1 MATCSREGF
10 QSFGVASSLSTE
22 RTFRGRGR
30 DGDWNT
36 QDKAARVGIGLT
48 LVFVQLLSEPQVD
61 LFKLVFH
68 TRFHRSICP
77 VVTVLEIDHVALVAS
92 RTVKDFHLPK
102 HKKIITSAMSCG
114 VQMRFRTARSAAPI
128 TSHQPHVRALLSVP
142 P

>member
-61 LFKLVFH
+61 LFK
-68 TRFHRSICP
+68 TR
-77 VVTVLEIDHVALVAS
+77 
-92 RTVKDFHLPK
+92 LPY
-102 HKKIITSAMSCG
+102 
-114 VQMRFRTARSAAPI
+114 P
-128 TSHQPHVRALLSVP
+128 VP
-142 P
+142 PFYLPSSDRPRN